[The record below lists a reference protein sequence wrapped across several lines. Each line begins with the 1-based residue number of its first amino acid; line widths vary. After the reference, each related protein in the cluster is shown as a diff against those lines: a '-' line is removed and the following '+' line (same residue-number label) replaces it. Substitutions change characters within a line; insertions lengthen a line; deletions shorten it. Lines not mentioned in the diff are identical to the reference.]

1 MAVGRQGK
9 VKLTSRWSCRPRC
22 FRRTPVNVSSGAQDI
37 TKSVSQ
43 IPSRDQKPEGLLTAA
58 TPWCRDVE
66 RWKSVVG
73 NRKTTGS
80 ESWRGRNGNR
90 WQGRGGLEDFSV
102 GRKRQLGFTPLTPR
116 LVLID
121 GIARKVRGRGVGAE
135 TATGEGPE
143 PRTLSRPLSVL
154 PRSCHP
160 MCRPVP
166 PGTSWTTPAYPG
178 VTTGRRCSFNPATMN
193 EQVIL
198 TLREKRGDLG

>member
-58 TPWCRDVE
+58 TPRCREVE

-73 NRKTTGS
+73 TRKTTGS

-116 LVLID
+116 LVLNRWD
-121 GIARKVRGRGVGAE
+121 REKGSWPWCWRRDCNRGGSGTPDSEQTSERASPVLPSNVPACSFWDFLDH
-135 TATGEGPE
+135 TS
-143 PRTLSRPLSVL
+143 LSRSDDRTPLLVQSSYHE
-154 PRSCHP
+154 R
-160 MCRPVP
+160 
-166 PGTSWTTPAYPG
+166 TSDSDT
-178 VTTGRRCSFNPATMN
+178 
-193 EQVIL
+193 
-198 TLREKRGDLG
+198 